1 MFALVG
7 GVVQPEIGQT
17 PHPPEICSMP
27 FQSVGMPLTELG
39 SNEYIRMDGRSTG
52 YSGGLYPNGSNLRPP
67 QHEAAGLVLS
77 RQIQPLAMDGQVDEE
92 GGRILLISIGMSNTA
107 SEFEAFIRLVQRQ
120 PAINPQLVLINGAL
134 PNQIAERWANPEGI
148 AWQELDR
155 KITAFGFSSQQVQ
168 VAWVKLTNTGGGDFP
183 QKAMALQADLQ
194 TIVQNLREKFPNLK
208 LVFLSSRTR
217 SYTYGRG
224 LSPEPLAY
232 ETGFAVKWLIEK
244 QIQGHPDLNF
254 DPDQGEVKAVY
265 LSWGPYLW
273 ADGENP
279 REDGFLWLPSDLTS
293 DCTHP
298 SPAGADKIG
307 QELWDFFST
316 DSITRDW
323 FLLPDSSLL
332 PTIQREVTHS
342 PKGIIPTTPSVKL
355 LVETETTPLHH
366 TRFPTHFNPLVTLT
380 NGDENDGTL
389 PNNSLSPEAGIT
401 LLAALVSVSA
411 LFGWWR
417 GRRKDKP

>member
-1 MFALVG
+1 MLALVG

-107 SEFEAFIRLVQRQ
+107 SEFEAFSRLAQRQ

-168 VAWVKLTNTGGGDFP
+168 VAWIKLTNTGGGDFP

-194 TIVQNLREKFPNLK
+194 TIVQHLREKFPNLK

-323 FLLPDSSLL
+323 FLSPDSSLL

-355 LVETETTPLHH
+355 LVETETNPLHY
-366 TRFPTHFNPLVTLT
+366 TTFPTHFNPPVTLS

-389 PNNSLSPEAGIT
+389 PNNSLSPEAGFT